1 MDNAAD
7 TATTIE
13 STTMTAT
20 MKLLP
25 MPPGLGAT
33 EGELERLV
41 RSSLSSCIL
50 LENYP
55 RCVIR
60 VIVLVVQASKTVLGS
75 AVNCAVLALLDAGVA
90 MGDDDDGVL
99 AGSRRGGGP
108 IYSFTKE

>member
-1 MDNAAD
+1 MIK
-7 TATTIE
+7 TT
-13 STTMTAT
+13 TTAT

-41 RSSLSSCIL
+41 CSSLSSCIL
-50 LENYP
+50 LENYL
-55 RCVIR
+55 RCVIQ
-60 VIVLVVQASKTVLGS
+60 VIVLVVQANGTVLGS

-90 MGDDDDGVL
+90 MGGGTHDDGVL

-108 IYSFTKE
+108 IYSFIN